1 MISPRS
7 EERKDWQFLDRSL
20 QANIED
26 MLVLVVEV
34 HFECGYPF
42 FSFLFEKKVG
52 LSGGWIECTCN
63 L

>member
-26 MLVLVVEV
+26 MLVFGGGGV
-34 HFECGYPF
+34 F
-42 FSFLFEKKVG
+42 FSSVDVLSFLSFLRKRSGYLVG
-52 LSGGWIECTCN
+52 G
-63 L
+63 